1 MNGKKHCEYG
11 GLMSRFNTS
20 NCIKTFIIHREIVI
34 NSLFGA
40 VLSFVLHIISNYSKL
55 CKTLSKIAP
64 LFSDGIFSDIR
75 KPAKPWTTFRR
86 ELLGVGEQLRQ
97 NPYLPNQT

>member
-1 MNGKKHCEYG
+1 MAKNTVNMEGSCHDLILQTVSKH
-11 GLMSRFNTS
+11 LS
-20 NCIKTFIIHREIVI
+20 FIVEIVI

-75 KPAKPWTTFRR
+75 KPAKPWTTFQR

-97 NPYLPNQT
+97 NPYLPNPT